1 MTFVTPEAA
10 GPGETFSTQRTR
22 IRGLARVGPDVSL
35 QLCRLPKP
43 LVTHK
48 TLVRTVSGVHD
59 HVPLQAQTVAKGL
72 VTRETS
78 ERFLARVHAAV
89 LEQVARRRTA
99 LAADAALERFL
110 VRVAAAHVLL
120 QVLAAA
126 AYLLALGALVA
137 TAMNIHV
144 QIVRAARRE
153 TPVADRARVDDLR
166 GGGVVVA
173 DRVDFQVRVEISLL
187 AEGPVA
193 HETPVGSVAGVGA
206 GMPDQAR
213 RLRESLPAKFAAERS
228 LAGVTA
234 AVLRQVLGGAAA
246 LSARVAAISATVDVQ
261 MLAQGRRRSETLPTL
276 AARVAVTSATAAGA
290 VIQHGV

>member
-1 MTFVTPEAA
+1 
-10 GPGETFSTQRTR
+10 
-22 IRGLARVGPDVSL
+22 
-35 QLCRLPKP
+35 
-43 LVTHK
+43 
-48 TLVRTVSGVHD
+48 VHD

-89 LEQVARRRTA
+89 LAQVARRRTA

-153 TPVADRARVDDLR
+153 TPVADRA
-166 GGGVVVA
+166 
-173 DRVDFQVRVEISLL
+173 
-187 AEGPVA
+187 
-193 HETPVGSVAGVGA
+193 
-206 GMPDQAR
+206 
-213 RLRESLPAKFAAERS
+213 
-228 LAGVTA
+228 
-234 AVLRQVLGGAAA
+234 
-246 LSARVAAISATVDVQ
+246 
-261 MLAQGRRRSETLPTL
+261 
-276 AARVAVTSATAAGA
+276 
-290 VIQHGV
+290 